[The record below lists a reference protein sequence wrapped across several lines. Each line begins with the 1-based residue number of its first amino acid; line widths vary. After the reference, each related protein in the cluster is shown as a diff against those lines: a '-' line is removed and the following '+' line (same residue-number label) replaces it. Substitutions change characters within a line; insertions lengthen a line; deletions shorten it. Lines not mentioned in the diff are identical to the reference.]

1 VSREAKVGRRVAYV
15 LVFVGFFLV
24 FFSLLVRFYAY
35 PRLQKAPLN
44 QYSQPVATGTATYF
58 NRAKLREV
66 TAQLQ
71 NVRTVKG
78 DPRAGSSGTAV
89 WDSFEVTK
97 DLGDGGV
104 IEVIQERIALD
115 RVSAESRN
123 CCGDRPRHE
132 GLTLKFPFNTR
143 KTGYSFWDS
152 RAQQAFPATFV
163 GEEKV
168 RGVKV
173 YRFEQH
179 FSGVPLDTI
188 QVSGVQAGQP
198 KRLTVP
204 ATLVY
209 GNDRTLWV
217 EPRSGVIVKA
227 AENQTQILQTADGH
241 PVLTGFRGQ
250 LAWDDATV
258 RENADDASS
267 AASQLRL
274 IQTILPIVALALG
287 VVLVVLGVAL
297 VARQPSRPANEPAP
311 ETRPA
316 DAL

>member
-1 VSREAKVGRRVAYV
+1 MFRVVTGTREAKVGRRVIYV

-188 QVSGVQAGQP
+188 QVSGV
-198 KRLTVP
+198 
-204 ATLVY
+204 
-209 GNDRTLWV
+209 
-217 EPRSGVIVKA
+217 IVKA

-316 DAL
+316 DA